1 MHYHTFVDFLRTRKS
16 LALCVAFT
24 NLLLLLFATSCGT
37 SRLSV
42 RVKSNA
48 DGTLNSTITVSGSV
62 TGGTTTPNVSVAL
75 PDSVK
80 LVNYV
85 PTTY

>member
-1 MHYHTFVDFLRTRKS
+1 MCAKNHLS
-16 LALCVAFT
+16 LASAGTLA
-24 NLLLLLFATSCGT
+24 LALILALISFASCGT

-42 RVKSNA
+42 RVKSNS
-48 DGTLNSTITVSGSV
+48 DGTLNSTISVSGSV
-62 TGGTTTPNVSVAL
+62 TGGTTTPNVSVSL

-85 PTTY
+85 PQSH

>member
-1 MHYHTFVDFLRTRKS
+1 MFVKYQPSSASVKALVLT
-16 LALCVAFT
+16 LASCT
-24 NLLLLLFATSCGT
+24 LLSIPSCGT

-48 DGTLNSTITVSGSV
+48 DGTLNSTISVSGSV

-85 PTTY
+85 PTTH

>member
-1 MHYHTFVDFLRTRKS
+1 MRVKKLLSIVFAICFKFTIAS
-16 LALCVAFT
+16 LLPALAI
-24 NLLLLLFATSCGT
+24 SCGT

-42 RVKSNA
+42 RVKSNS
-48 DGTLNSTITVSGSV
+48 DGTLNSTISVSGSV

-85 PTTY
+85 PPTH